1 MSDDGERLFGRE
13 TLLLA
18 MILFFGIIA
27 TGVIRR
33 FLGLAGY
40 NNLGRLVFLMGY
52 AGMVL
57 VVWYGWIRPLEIVGP
72 D

>member
-1 MSDDGERLFGRE
+1 MSDNEERLFGRE

-18 MILFFGIIA
+18 MILFVGIIG

-33 FLGLAGY
+33 LLGMAGY
-40 NNLGRLVFLMGY
+40 NTLGRLVFLLGY

-57 VVWYGWIRPLEIVGP
+57 VIWYGWIRPLDIVGP

>member
-40 NNLGRLVFLMGY
+40 NALGRLVFLLGY

-57 VVWYGWIRPLEIVGP
+57 VIWYGWIRPLEIVGP

>member
-1 MSDDGERLFGRE
+1 MSDDEERLFGRE

-18 MILFFGIIA
+18 MILFVGIIG

-33 FLGLAGY
+33 LLGMAGY
-40 NNLGRLVFLMGY
+40 NTLGRLVFLLGY
-52 AGMVL
+52 AGMV
-57 VVWYGWIRPLEIVGP
+57 VVIWYGWIRPLDITGP

>member
-1 MSDDGERLFGRE
+1 MSDDEERLFGRE

-18 MILFFGIIA
+18 MILFGGIIG

-33 FLGLAGY
+33 LLGMAGY
-40 NNLGRLVFLMGY
+40 NTLGRLVFLLGY

-57 VVWYGWIRPLEIVGP
+57 VIWYGWIRPLNIAGP

>member
-1 MSDDGERLFGRE
+1 MSDDEERLFGRE

-18 MILFFGIIA
+18 MILFVGIIG

-33 FLGLAGY
+33 LLGMAGY
-40 NNLGRLVFLMGY
+40 NTLGRLVFLLGY
-52 AGMVL
+52 AGMV
-57 VVWYGWIRPLEIVGP
+57 VVIWYGWIRPLDIVGP